1 MGKEI
6 TERGGESNRI
16 VTAEPTEKRTR
27 DTGNRSAETTETRS
41 EGRTRGS
48 GSGRGSG
55 NTEEKEKLSGL
66 AILTEEEKTEYQNA
80 DEETRK
86 KIIKRA
92 KARERY
98 RQQKAQGK
106 PKKVKKKEEEPAIDV
121 SQINLIIAG
130 ISSAVASRPGCAHW
144 LLTEKEINSITVPLA
159 GMMAES
165 DIFSKMGEYSNQ
177 IALVTACVTVFA
189 PRILITAQQTKER
202 KKVERTGNKT
212 DTTVK
217 NGRITGEK
225 KNSNSKS
232 DRPDERKPSTS
243 GENNGESVPFYGMP
257 IC

>member
-6 TERGGESNRI
+6 TERGGEPNRI

-27 DTGNRSAETTETRS
+27 DTGNRGAETTETRT
-41 EGRTRGS
+41 EGRTRGTGN
-48 GSGRGSG
+48 GSGTGSG
-55 NTEEKEKLSGL
+55 KTEEKEKLSGL
-66 AILTEEEKTEYQNA
+66 AILTEEEKAEYESA

-106 PKKVKKKEEEPAIDV
+106 PKKVKKEKEPAIDV

-202 KKVERTGNKT
+202 KKVERT
-212 DTTVK
+212 VK
-217 NGRITGEK
+217 NGNIREK

-243 GENNGESVPFYGMP
+243 GEDNGESVPFYGMP

>member
-27 DTGNRSAETTETRS
+27 DTGNRSAETTETRT

-66 AILTEEEKTEYQNA
+66 AILTEEEKEEYKTA
-80 DEETRK
+80 DEEKRK

-98 RQQKAQGK
+98 RQLKAQGK

-217 NGRITGEK
+217 NGRITREK
-225 KNSNSKS
+225 KNGNSKS

>member
-6 TERGGESNRI
+6 TERGGEPNRI

-27 DTGNRSAETTETRS
+27 DTGNRSAETTETRT

-48 GSGRGSG
+48 GSGRSG

-144 LLTEKEINSITVPLA
+144 LLTAKEINSITVPLA

-202 KKVERTGNKT
+202 KKIERTGNKT

>member
-27 DTGNRSAETTETRS
+27 DTGNRSAETTETRT

-48 GSGRGSG
+48 GSGTGSG

-66 AILTEEEKTEYQNA
+66 AILTEEEKAEYQNA

-189 PRILITAQQTKER
+189 PRILITAQQSKER
-202 KKVERTGNKT
+202 KKIERTGNKT

-217 NGRITGEK
+217 NGITGEK

>member
-6 TERGGESNRI
+6 TERGGEPNRI

-27 DTGNRSAETTETRS
+27 DTGNKSAETTETRT
-41 EGRTRGS
+41 EGRTRGTGN
-48 GSGRGSG
+48 GSGTGSG

-106 PKKVKKKEEEPAIDV
+106 PKKVKKEKEPAIDV

-202 KKVERTGNKT
+202 KKIER
-212 DTTVK
+212 TVK
-217 NGRITGEK
+217 NGNTREK

-243 GENNGESVPFYGMP
+243 GEDNGESVPFYGMP